1 MSATA
6 ARAAG
11 AAPDAPPAG
20 ALRLEGVRAAYERVE
35 VLRGVDLEVGP
46 GEVFAL
52 LGPNGAGKTTAL
64 RVVSGRLRPSAGR
77 VLVDGVDVT
86 GRSPDRLA
94 RDGICS
100 VPEGRGVFPNLTVA
114 ENLAMWTFRGG
125 LRRAEIE
132 ETAYGRFPQLA
143 ARRRQMAGT
152 LSGGEQQMLAMSRA
166 LSTNP
171 RLLLL
176 DEISMGLAPLVVAH
190 LYEMVGQ
197 IAGEGFA
204 IVVVEQFAPTV
215 LAVAG
220 RAAVMLQGRIEA
232 CGTAA
237 EMAEA
242 AGEIYFGGRTPAP
255 GTARPGAGAPA
266 RETPGTADTEGES

>member
-6 ARAAG
+6 AVDTG
-11 AAPDAPPAG
+11 APVAAG

-35 VLRGVDLEVGP
+35 VLRGVDLDVRP

-52 LGPNGAGKTTAL
+52 LGPNGAGKTTTL
-64 RVVSGRLRPSAGR
+64 RVVSGRLRPTAGR

-86 GRSPDRLA
+86 GRPPEKLA

-125 LRRAEIE
+125 LRRSEIE
-132 ETAYGRFPQLA
+132 EATYGRFPQLA
-143 ARRRQMAGT
+143 GRRRQMAGT

-166 LSTNP
+166 LSTRP

-176 DEISMGLAPLVVAH
+176 DEISMGLAPLVVAQ

-204 IVVVEQFAPTV
+204 IVVVEQFAATV
-215 LAVAG
+215 LAVAA
-220 RAAVMLQGRIEA
+220 RAAIMLQGRVEA
-232 CGTAA
+232 SGTAA

-242 AGEIYFGGRTPAP
+242 AADLYFGGRTAP
-255 GTARPGAGAPA
+255 
-266 RETPGTADTEGES
+266 ETPQEGDN